1 MRNVIWF
8 LTLATFIGCQDQ
20 TNIQPQDII
29 NTAKELKEITAK
41 KITWKKD
48 AAKMARIPEKLEMV
62 PETKEIIAAAYNE
75 FGDLVSPK
83 REVIIPEKTVKAND
97 TFYMDVYE
105 VTVGQFKNFLKESSS
120 TLDRPINWNKV
131 YQYSPSDEHP
141 MINVSWHDATAYAK
155 WAGKRLPTEKEWE
168 FAARGGLIG
177 KEYSW
182 GDDESQARNY
192 ANYEGVG
199 GKDKWKESTA
209 PIGSFKPNGYGLFDI
224 TGNVWEWCQDSPESD
239 KDSKVLLGG
248 SWFVTTNLLRLPFR
262 NFITPSVRLSYLGF
276 RCVVAKSD

>member
-1 MRNVIWF
+1 
-8 LTLATFIGCQDQ
+8 
-20 TNIQPQDII
+20 
-29 NTAKELKEITAK
+29 
-41 KITWKKD
+41 
-48 AAKMARIPEKLEMV
+48 MV
-62 PETKEIIAAAYNE
+62 
-75 FGDLVSPK
+75 
-83 REVIIPEKTVKAND
+83 
-97 TFYMDVYE
+97 
-105 VTVGQFKNFLKESSS
+105 
-120 TLDRPINWNKV
+120 
-131 YQYSPSDEHP
+131 
-141 MINVSWHDATAYAK
+141 VSWHDATAYAK

-276 RCVVAKSD
+276 RCVVSKSD